1 MMRKN
6 LKRERSTRDKEPAGD
21 KPVFLYGGNREM
33 MILICLAVVFG
44 YCFGV
49 LHCLSW
55 IDRGKSQYYRR
66 RDENI
71 QG

>member
-1 MMRKN
+1 
-6 LKRERSTRDKEPAGD
+6 
-21 KPVFLYGGNREM
+21 
-33 MILICLAVVFG
+33 MIILTCLAAISG

-66 RDENI
+66 KDEPV
-71 QG
+71 Q

>member
-1 MMRKN
+1 MDYEKEINRLCDELKWDPVYPCSECPRKD
-6 LKRERSTRDKEPAGD
+6 EEFCS
-21 KPVFLYGGNREM
+21 NRK
-33 MILICLAVVFG
+33 CLET
-44 YCFGV
+44 

-66 RDENI
+66 KDADI

>member
-1 MMRKN
+1 MSRSSFMERKN
-6 LKRERSTRDKEPAGD
+6 R
-21 KPVFLYGGNREM
+21 M
-33 MILICLAVVFG
+33 MILICIAVIFG

-66 RDENI
+66 RDEDI